1 MTIQTNRSFL
11 ILILGILS
19 GIGAFSIDTYISGF
33 PSIAKDLNVS
43 IAQVAYSLSSFF
55 VGICV
60 GQILTGPLL
69 DRFGR
74 KRPLIIG
81 MIIYSITS
89 FGAALTP
96 SIEILIGLRFLQA
109 LGACV
114 GSVAPRAI
122 VRDVFPVNEM
132 AKIFSLLILILGI
145 SPIIAPTVGSY
156 FITAYGWRSVFVLQG
171 IMGIFILLLVWFF
184 LPESKKSDPN
194 ISLKPSNIIRKF
206 IEIAQNPQFFAYA
219 SAGAIV
225 SSGVYAYL
233 AGSPFVFMKIFYLSE
248 KEYAYAFGFI
258 AAGLIASSQLNTL
271 VLKVF
276 LGKTIIRTAL
286 SVQTFFGV
294 CLFIGSIMNWHNL
307 YSILLLS
314 FLFIS
319 CQGFSQPNTSA
330 LALSPF
336 SKNAGS
342 ASALLGALQM
352 GFGALSSALV
362 SILGNGSNAM
372 TGVML
377 ACAAI
382 GFAIIQFSKRRV
394 FQTI

>member
-1 MTIQTNRSFL
+1 MIIQTNKAFF

-33 PSIAKDLNVS
+33 PAIAQDLHVS
-43 IAQVAYSLSSFF
+43 IAQVSYSLSSFF
-55 VGICV
+55 IGICV
-60 GQILTGPLL
+60 GQLFIGPLL

-74 KRPLIIG
+74 KKPLIVG
-81 MIIYSITS
+81 MTIYTITS

-96 SIEILIGLRFLQA
+96 SIELLIGLRFLQA

-114 GSVAPRAI
+114 GSVAPRAM
-122 VRDVFPVNEM
+122 VRDSFPIHEM

-156 FITAYGWRSVFVLQG
+156 VITAFGWRAVFILQG
-171 IMGIFILLLVWFF
+171 GMGLFILLLVIFF
-184 LPESKKSDPN
+184 LPETQKSNPNVSLRSKD
-194 ISLKPSNIIRKF
+194 IINKF
-206 IEIAQNPQFFAYA
+206 IEISKVPQFYTYA
-219 SAGAIV
+219 LTGAIV

-233 AGSPFVFMKIFYLSE
+233 AGSPLVFMKNFHLSE

-258 AAGLIASSQLNTL
+258 AAGLIASSQFNTL

-276 LGKTIIRTAL
+276 LTKRIIRTAL
-286 SVQTFFGV
+286 FIQTFFGI
-294 CLFIGSIMNWHNL
+294 CLFVGSLMQWHTL
-307 YSILLLS
+307 FSILLLS

-336 SKNAGS
+336 SKEAGS

-362 SILGNGSNAM
+362 SLLGNGSHAM
-372 TGVML
+372 TGVMMT
-377 ACAAI
+377 CAGI
-382 GFAIIQFSKRRV
+382 GVLLIQLLQPKIIKN
-394 FQTI
+394 